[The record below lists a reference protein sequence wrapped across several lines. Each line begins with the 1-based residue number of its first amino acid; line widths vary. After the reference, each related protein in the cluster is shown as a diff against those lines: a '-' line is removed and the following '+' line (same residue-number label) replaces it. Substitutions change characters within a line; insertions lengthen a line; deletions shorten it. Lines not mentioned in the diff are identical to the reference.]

1 MKIKFFNLIIIA
13 SLILFNSCQTEK
25 KKVIVGFL
33 FSDFNSPRWERES
46 ILFKEKISEL
56 GGEAIIA
63 VAGGDEVKQYN
74 QAQEFINQGVDVIV
88 ITASNANT
96 AAAIVREAH
105 KKGIEVIAYDG
116 LILNTDLDYLV
127 GFDLEKVG
135 ELQADYVFKKNP
147 TGNYVILNGDKIH
160 SAAVEMNNGVNKVL
174 KQSIESQK
182 INIIYSAWIENWS
195 SINAQYY
202 IEKIIEFSG
211 NKIDGIVAANDGIA
225 GGVAKILKERG
236 MEGQITLT
244 GQDGDI
250 DACSRILKGE
260 QSMTVYKSSKLIA
273 HATADLAFRVAK
285 HERTEGLTYRFNG
298 RLDVPS
304 LLLDPISV
312 DKSNMESTI
321 VADGIYTMDEI
332 INFSEIKE

>member
-1 MKIKFFNLIIIA
+1 MKIKLFYYFWLTGFLLI
-13 SLILFNSCQTEK
+13 NSCQTK
-25 KKVIVGFL
+25 DDKVLVGFL

-46 ILFKEKISEL
+46 ILFKEKITEL
-56 GGEAIIA
+56 GGETIIA

-88 ITASNANT
+88 IAASNANT
-96 AAAIVREAH
+96 AAAIVRDAH
-105 KKGIEVIAYDG
+105 KNGIEVIAYDG

-160 SAAVEMNNGVNKVL
+160 SAAVEMNNGALKVL
-174 KQSIESQK
+174 KSSIESQK
-182 INIIYSAWIENWS
+182 ISLIYNGWIENWS
-195 SINAQYY
+195 SINAQFH
-202 IEKIIEFSG
+202 IEKIVEFSG
-211 NKIDGIVAANDGIA
+211 IKIDAIIAANDGIA
-225 GGVAKILKERG
+225 GGVAKVLIEKGL
-236 MEGQITLT
+236 EGQITLT

-250 DACSRILKGE
+250 DACNRILKGE
-260 QSMTVYKSSKLIA
+260 QTMTVYKSSRLIA
-273 HATADLAFRVAK
+273 HSTAELAYKVAQDQK
-285 HERTEGLTYRFNG
+285 TEGLKYRFNG

-312 DKSNMESTI
+312 DKSNLESTI
-321 VADGIYTMDEI
+321 VADGIYTMAEI
-332 INFSEIKE
+332 FNFSEAKN